1 MKWTKIN
8 QNLYQFDCWLDVK
21 REEIAKY
28 VQKYKNKE
36 GKIDRKVDS
45 KDNNIYHFLV
55 TQQFALLSSDA
66 NILWL
71 QLCVYILKIK
81 ARYMPL
87 TSALHKESHT
97 RFFIIDYFSMFVK
110 SSFQCERGIIGKGR
124 ALIELIW
131 QQGLLSK
138 LLMKLGWKLIVT
150 VILHWNASEINS
162 KWCPRVTK
170 VLLLKLCTTCKLQLD
185 WISTAA

>member
-66 NILWL
+66 NIEH
-71 QLCVYILKIK
+71 
-81 ARYMPL
+81 PL
-87 TSALHKESHT
+87 TPAL
-97 RFFIIDYFSMFVK
+97 
-110 SSFQCERGIIGKGR
+110 
-124 ALIELIW
+124 
-131 QQGLLSK
+131 
-138 LLMKLGWKLIVT
+138 
-150 VILHWNASEINS
+150 
-162 KWCPRVTK
+162 RVY
-170 VLLLKLCTTCKLQLD
+170 
-185 WISTAA
+185 S